1 LVSRA
6 TADWTVYGT
15 FFFLIFVDHPLKR
28 EFPPHCIIGLKF
40 LVRSAGDF
48 LRNIGD
54 SGKKGIPGG
63 WSAATPHSA
72 STAMPA
78 LPNEVTQLLINWSE
92 GDQTALEEL
101 IPLVDVELRRL
112 ARHYLARENPGHT
125 LQTSAL
131 INEAYLRLLDQPHKL
146 WQNRAHFFGVAAQ
159 VMRHILIDHA
169 RRHCYAK
176 RGGRARKVPL
186 DEALIVN
193 DKRAEE
199 LVALDDALGALATLD
214 PRKSR
219 IIELRFFGGLSIAE
233 TAEVLKLAP
242 ITVTREWRSAKA
254 WLRREMN
261 KT

>member
-1 LVSRA
+1 MN
-6 TADWTVYGT
+6 
-15 FFFLIFVDHPLKR
+15 
-28 EFPPHCIIGLKF
+28 CIIHAKIFAYRGNFRYKGL
-40 LVRSAGDF
+40 LGDNLWRAVAVTAYF
-48 LRNIGD
+48 KI
-54 SGKKGIPGG
+54 S
-63 WSAATPHSA
+63 
-72 STAMPA
+72 AMPT
-78 LPNEVTQLLINWSE
+78 LPNEITQLLINWSN
-92 GDQTALEEL
+92 GDQAALEDL
-101 IPLVDVELRRL
+101 IPLVTAELRRL

-131 INEAYLRLLDQPHKL
+131 INEAYIRLIEQQNPS
-146 WQNRAHFFGVAAQ
+146 WQNRARFFGVAAQ

-176 RGGRARKVPL
+176 RGGGAHKVPL
-186 DEALIVN
+186 DEAIIAN
-193 DKRAEE
+193 DQRAAE
-199 LVALDDALGALATLD
+199 LAALDDALQTLVTLD
-214 PRKSR
+214 PRKSQ